1 VALVLPINTKSL
13 AKNMLL
19 MLWVARLTP
28 RPEEFSL
35 EPRSLIKMKKRSGDK
50 LQPKSE
56 LVRFFFNVI
65 YILTLIYTYGEP

>member
-1 VALVLPINTKSL
+1 MDLVLPINTKSL

-35 EPRSLIKMKKRSGDK
+35 EPRSLIKWKIKAVTNYS
-50 LQPKSE
+50 LKSD
-56 LVRFFFNVI
+56 LGKFS
-65 YILTLIYTYGEP
+65 